1 MILFWLCSRENFH
14 YGLGL
19 DTCGLGLGL
28 AWFDLGLVLG
38 LKLNGLITSPTGRSV
53 LCGVLLVSI

>member
-1 MILFWLCSRENFH
+1 MILFWLCPRENFH

-38 LKLNGLITSPTGRSV
+38 LKLNGLVTSPTGRSE
-53 LCGVLLVSI
+53 VSAVWCVIG